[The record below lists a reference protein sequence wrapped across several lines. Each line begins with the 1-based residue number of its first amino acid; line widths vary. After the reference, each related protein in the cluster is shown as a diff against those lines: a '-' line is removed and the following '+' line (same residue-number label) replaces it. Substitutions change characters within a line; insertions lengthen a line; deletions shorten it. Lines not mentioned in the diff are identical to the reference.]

1 MQHIRRYRLNL
12 VCIGHSSSNHA
23 QNPNQVLHG
32 RNWLRFNAF
41 SADRCP
47 NSTRTCQTCVY
58 RSDLICITSRPI
70 IYIIAIDQFISS
82 CRKLIE
88 NGPEHIGLMEEA
100 HEEAI
105 KLSETIQSLGTGL
118 YYEEQISC
126 MSFNH
131 LVDGLKTKKA
141 VKVHENHAWNCR
153 LLRGQIEQLKNAI
166 SESIRQLTQVVEGA
180 IQYNLIQVS
189 ISRSYV
195 TQFFRRLQY

>member
-1 MQHIRRYRLNL
+1 MSKL
-12 VCIGHSSSNHA
+12 
-23 QNPNQVLHG
+23 NPNMPNVHVQVGSNLYNQSPH
-32 RNWLRFNAF
+32 F
-41 SADRCP
+41 
-47 NSTRTCQTCVY
+47 
-58 RSDLICITSRPI
+58 
-70 IYIIAIDQFISS
+70 IYVLAIDQFISS

-118 YYEEQISC
+118 YYDVQTRY

-189 ISRSYV
+189 VLFNSRSN
-195 TQFFRRLQY
+195 RA